1 MAESPAN
8 RFTCGACELALTNR
22 RHFGRV
28 SQADYEQAKME
39 LTGERDTERQEA
51 ILVQEPPQSFG
62 DPADATSLDR
72 HELGRARQGARDRAA
87 NALLFQPLFRSFCA

>member
-1 MAESPAN
+1 MSSLSSKGGVTRELIHL
-8 RFTCGACELALTNR
+8 RACELALTNR

-51 ILVQEPPQSFG
+51 ILIQDSLRSFG
-62 DPADATSLDR
+62 DPVAS
-72 HELGRARQGARDRAA
+72 
-87 NALLFQPLFRSFCA
+87 

>member
-1 MAESPAN
+1 MQGTPRSRASGHGRVTRESIHL
-8 RFTCGACELALTNR
+8 RACELALTNR

-62 DPADATSLDR
+62 DPADAT
-72 HELGRARQGARDRAA
+72 
-87 NALLFQPLFRSFCA
+87 